1 VRNARVRTACETY
14 TDFIHLPLVKTTSE
28 ELEDFIE
35 VSSAVDIAKMEY
47 EPLGHLGYDQ
57 GMM

>member
-1 VRNARVRTACETY
+1 
-14 TDFIHLPLVKTTSE
+14 VKTTSE